1 MRHAAAC
8 HVGDLVNAIH
18 TLPGGRV
25 MYATASGALGTLVHV
40 PEPVARVLLCVQDAM
55 IEVVPAPGDIPWES
69 WRTSRTDTR
78 TEPPHHILDAD
89 VLRFFVSDPSVRS
102 PCLDKAGSLAQA
114 RDIPMAEM
122 AEERILQM
130 LHALLS

>member
-1 MRHAAAC
+1 
-8 HVGDLVNAIH
+8 
-18 TLPGGRV
+18 
-25 MYATASGALGTLVHV
+25 
-40 PEPVARVLLCVQDAM
+40 M